1 MMSAGV
7 GVAVHADG
15 FTAAGLAAHRA
26 LVAAGT
32 TAAEIAVVFAGIR
45 HDADEYGGVLNAVRR
60 TIPRASVIGCSTT
73 GVLTAGEEL
82 ENGDAV
88 AVLVLGGEP
97 KLPAPLLFED
107 LRSDPRAAGTRLGS
121 RIRELLGGDER
132 GAAVA
137 LLVDPGELDAMDF
150 VAGIAE
156 AAPGLLVT
164 GAG

>member
-1 MMSAGV
+1 ES
-7 GVAVHADG
+7 
-15 FTAAGLAAHRA
+15 
-26 LVAAGT
+26 
-32 TAAEIAVVFAGIR
+32 
-45 HDADEYGGVLNAVRR
+45 
-60 TIPRASVIGCSTT
+60 
-73 GVLTAGEEL
+73 
-82 ENGDAV
+82 GDAV

-164 GAG
+164 GAGASGSEAGSRVFFDGAAHGDAGVALVIPRELRPSFGITQGCQPLGDPLTITAAEGNLILEIDGRSP